1 MKKIILPISALFV
14 VGLSHGQT
22 LNLSTNENYVYSK
35 TYLDY
40 NGASASKTAETVQY
54 FDGLGRAKQVVNVKA
69 SPTGKDVVSHIEY
82 DGFGRQVDSWL
93 PAPMNTLNGGIQ
105 AGVKSSATTY
115 YGDNFAFGHSNL
127 EASPLDRVLS
137 QVQPGTDWQAHPVT
151 FNYDANV
158 DGEVKKFTA
167 TFNYTTFESK
177 LSVSPSYGSAQLYK
191 NTATDEDGN
200 TTIEY
205 KNGQGQ
211 VLMVRKAISA
221 TENADT
227 YYVYNDYDQLAYVI
241 PPLAAEAVKNLTAGV
256 FPDLTLNNLCYQYK
270 YDGRNRL
277 VEKKLPGKD
286 WEYMVYDKADR
297 LIMTRDA
304 NLGQQG
310 KWLITKYD
318 QFGRVAYTG
327 IIAGDSREGMQSQA
341 GLYIITETRNS
352 SGFSRNGMQIYYTNN
367 WFLDVETILSVNY
380 YDTYPNGTPGFTPE
394 FPSNTLLTDDSSSNI
409 STKSLPV
416 ASYVKNIEDD
426 NWTKNYTWYDQKGR
440 AVGSHSINHLG
451 GYTKTETELDFSGTP
466 QKVYTYHLRKEGES
480 GIAVKERFVYDAQ
493 NRLLQHFHQVDNNT
507 EELLAE
513 NTYNELSQLAN
524 KKIGNNLQ
532 SIDYAY
538 NIRGWMT
545 HINKDQMTLDNLGGK
560 LFSYNI
566 KYNQKDGIENP
577 SSTQFPGKDVKAK
590 YNGNIAEVDWRAM
603 EVIGQNPSTTPERYG
618 YAYDRL
624 NRLLAGYYQNP
635 NNPNSKENTES
646 LDYDLNGNITNL
658 YRTSVISYGT
668 NTATVIDDL
677 SYTYAEG
684 GNKLTGITDSSQNQ
698 TGYENYPPTY
708 PINYDLNGNM
718 LSMSG
723 KGISSI
729 QYNFLN
735 LPNEINM
742 GFNSPFDVS
751 HTYRADGSKLRKTT
765 VSTVTGFQ
773 NMTITTELTDYL
785 DGFQYKKT
793 NIETLGG
800 GPGDLEL
807 MLVAPV
813 ETSRAMEMEAFSLEN
828 LIEPSNPGIINPI
841 GGIAAILK
849 TQDLQFFPTAEGFYD
864 YQKDQYIY
872 KYKDHLGNARV
883 SFGRNSAG
891 VLEIT
896 DANDYYPFG
905 MNHLKT
911 GNAFFGGSYKAYKYN
926 GKELQETG
934 MYDYGA
940 RFYMPDIGRW
950 GVVDPKA
957 ELLESSSPYVYAL
970 NSPILY
976 IDKDGELPIL
986 INGRVADGDLDRANP
1001 SYWTQSIINTI
1012 KGSGVPNPGGQFH
1025 YVDGDRYAAQSF
1037 FGDWSVKKGGYLGG
1051 NTPTNRMQAGRMAMD
1066 DTEFNSILSKLA
1078 RDPKTG
1084 KIIEK
1089 IQIYTHSRGAAFGAG
1104 YTERLLQKIKEHA
1117 SEFADSN
1124 NVVDFVF
1131 NMAPHQSNSIKAPD
1145 GVDSYS
1151 IDHKWDGLSGND
1163 MQGLEGAF
1171 RSNEKVK
1178 GAFGSHSI
1186 NSFQKDIQGFTS
1198 AILKGGS
1205 SSQVINNFIQEMKK
1219 KYNITVSV
1227 IQ

>member
-115 YGDNFAFGHSNL
+115 YGDDFAFGHSNL

-177 LSVSPSYGSAQLYK
+177 LSLSPSYGTARLYK
-191 NTATDEDGN
+191 NTVTDEDGN
-200 TTIEY
+200 ATTEY
-205 KNGQGQ
+205 KNGRGQ

-297 LIMTRDA
+297 LVATQDA
-304 NLGQQG
+304 NLRSGS

-318 QFGRVAYTG
+318 KFGRVVYTG
-327 IIAGDSREGMQSQA
+327 IMPLPGQNRG
-341 GLYIITETRNS
+341 GLQTITDNYVIIEERGG
-352 SGFSRNGMQIYYTNN
+352 GFARNGMRIYYTNAFYN
-367 WFLDVETILSVNY
+367 QIETVLSVNY
-380 YDTYPNGTPGFTPE
+380 YDTYPSDTPAIPTQILGQDIL
-394 FPSNTLLTDDSSSNI
+394 SQDAQNSNI
-409 STKSLPV
+409 STKSLPL
-416 ASYVKNIEDD
+416 ASYIKNIEDD

-451 GYTKTETELDFSGTP
+451 GYTKTESELDFSGTP

-493 NRLLQHFHQVDNNT
+493 NRLWQHYHQVDNNT

-513 NTYNELSQLAN
+513 NSYNELSQLAN
-524 KKIGNNLQ
+524 KKVGNHLQ
-532 SIDYAY
+532 SIDYTY

-545 HINKDQMTLDNLGGK
+545 HINKDQMALGNLGGK

-566 KYNQKDGIENP
+566 KYTQKEGIENP
-577 SSTQFPGKDVKAK
+577 SSTQFSGKNVKVK
-590 YNGNIAEVDWRAM
+590 YNGNIAEVDWRAV

-618 YAYDRL
+618 YAYDNL
-624 NRLLAGYYQNP
+624 NRLTAGYYQNP
-635 NNPNSKENTES
+635 DNPNSKENTES

-658 YRTSVISYGT
+658 YRTSVFSIGT
-668 NTATVIDDL
+668 NIATVIDDL
-677 SYTYAEG
+677 SYTYNGNQATNINDLSNNFAGYEG
-684 GNKLTGITDSSQNQ
+684 GGWPIDYDANGNMTRMFDKGIFGIEYNHLSLPNSISIDRN
-698 TGYENYPPTY
+698 GYENLYTTT
-708 PINYDLNGNM
+708 L
-718 LSMSG
+718 
-723 KGISSI
+723 
-729 QYNFLN
+729 
-735 LPNEINM
+735 
-742 GFNSPFDVS
+742 
-751 HTYRADGSKLRKTT
+751 YRADGSKLRKNT
-765 VSTVTGFQ
+765 VSTVTGFR
-773 NMTITTELTDYL
+773 NSTVTTEITDYL
-785 DGFQYKKT
+785 DGFQYKNTKM
-793 NIETLGG
+793 EVLGG
-800 GPGDLEL
+800 GSPGDLEL
-807 MLVAPV
+807 LFVAPV
-813 ETSRAMEMEAFSLEN
+813 ETSRAMEIEAFSLED
-828 LIEPSNPGIINPI
+828 LIEPSDPGIINPI
-841 GGIAAILK
+841 GGITANVK

-872 KYKDHLGNARV
+872 QYKDHLGNARV
-883 SFGRNSAG
+883 SFGKNSAG

-911 GNAFFGGSYKAYKYN
+911 GNAFFGGSYKSYKYQ
-926 GKELQETG
+926 GQELQETG
-934 MYDYGA
+934 FYSFKW
-940 RFYMPDIGRW
+940 RNYMPDVGRFFNIDPLSEKYAYQSHYNFSENRVIDGRELEGLEWVRSTTLNQDGTKTHTLNADIKLVNGAKNFTSENMKDFQTSYVNNMKNSYNGSLTNGDKIEIGKINFET
-950 GVVDPKA
+950 VSTV
-957 ELLESSSPYVYAL
+957 
-970 NSPILY
+970 
-976 IDKDGELPIL
+976 KDGDYSISIVDTVLDTQGNPVTVKDDTVVRGMIQLEGKDADPV
-986 INGRVADGDLDRANP
+986 NGYIGNSQQNNMQV
-1001 SYWTQSIINTI
+1001 
-1012 KGSGVPNPGGQFH
+1012 VPNGKTMTGE
-1025 YVDGDRYAAQSF
+1025 AAAHETGHT
-1037 FGDWSVKKGGYLGG
+1037 FGLRHDTDKKNPIKNEVKTWNLMHAPRMG
-1051 NTPTNRMQAGRMAMD
+1051 NGMIPEQ
-1066 DTEFNSILSKLA
+1066 
-1078 RDPKTG
+1078 RDIIIQNVPEEKT
-1084 KIIEK
+1084 K
-1089 IQIYTHSRGAAFGAG
+1089 
-1104 YTERLLQKIKEHA
+1104 
-1117 SEFADSN
+1117 
-1124 NVVDFVF
+1124 
-1131 NMAPHQSNSIKAPD
+1131 
-1145 GVDSYS
+1145 
-1151 IDHKWDGLSGND
+1151 
-1163 MQGLEGAF
+1163 
-1171 RSNEKVK
+1171 
-1178 GAFGSHSI
+1178 
-1186 NSFQKDIQGFTS
+1186 
-1198 AILKGGS
+1198 
-1205 SSQVINNFIQEMKK
+1205 
-1219 KYNITVSV
+1219 
-1227 IQ
+1227 

>member
-115 YGDNFAFGHSNL
+115 YGDSFAFGHSNL
-127 EASPLDRVLS
+127 EASPLNRVLS
-137 QVQPGTDWQAHPVT
+137 QIQPGTDWQAHPVT

-167 TFNYTTFESK
+167 TFNYTTFESQ
-177 LSVSPSYGSAQLYK
+177 LSLSPSYCSAQLYK

-211 VLMVRKAISA
+211 VLMVRKVISA

-227 YYVYNDYDQLAYVI
+227 YYVYNDYNQLAYVI

-297 LIMTRDA
+297 LVATQDA
-304 NLGQQG
+304 NLRSDS
-310 KWLITKYD
+310 KWLFTKYD
-318 QFGRVAYTG
+318 KFGRILYTG
-327 IIAGDSREGMQSQA
+327 ISIDNGDRNAVQEWITNTYGTNIETAGTYTQS
-341 GLYIITETRNS
+341 GL
-352 SGFSRNGMQIYYTNN
+352 QIYYANTAYPQNI
-367 WFLDVETILSVNY
+367 ESILSVNY
-380 YDTYPNGTPGFTPE
+380 YDTYPAGTPGFTPE
-394 FPSNTLLTDDSSSNI
+394 FPSNTLLTDDSSLNV

-451 GYTKTETELDFSGTP
+451 GYTKTESELDFSGTP
-466 QKVYTYHLRKEGES
+466 QKVYTSHLRKEGES

-493 NRLLQHFHQVDNNT
+493 NRLWQHYHRVDNNT

-513 NTYNELSQLAN
+513 NSYNELSQLTN
-524 KKIGNNLQ
+524 KKVGNNLQ
-532 SIDYAY
+532 SIDYTY

-545 HINKDQMTLDNLGGK
+545 HINKDQMTLGNLGGK

-566 KYNQKDGIENP
+566 KYNHKEGIENP

-658 YRTSVISYGT
+658 YRTSVISYG
-668 NTATVIDDL
+668 NNKATVIDKL
-677 SYTYAEG
+677 SYTYHGNQATNINDLSNNFAGYEG
-684 GNKLTGITDSSQNQ
+684 GGRLID
-698 TGYENYPPTY
+698 
-708 PINYDLNGNM
+708 YDLNGNM
-718 LSMSG
+718 KSMRD
-723 KGISSI
+723 KRIVGIT
-729 QYNFLN
+729 YNYLN
-735 LPNEINM
+735 LPTSITHDSE
-742 GFNSPFDVS
+742 FDVS
-751 HTYRADGSKLRKTT
+751 HLYRADGIKLNKTVLETAAGINGT
-765 VSTVTGFQ
+765 VS
-773 NMTITTELTDYL
+773 ITTKTDYL
-785 DGFQYKKT
+785 DGFQYSRK
-793 NIETLGG
+793 IESGGLGSPGG
-800 GPGDLEL
+800 GGSPAEDEDSSDF
-807 MLVAPV
+807 A
-813 ETSRAMEMEAFSLEN
+813 TSTTRRAMEEMAFTPD
-828 LIEPSNPGIINPI
+828 LIEPFGPTLNPP
-841 GGIAAILK
+841 GGLTGTLK

-872 KYKDHLGNARV
+872 QYKDHLGNARV
-883 SFGRNSAG
+883 SFGRDNFG
-891 VLEIT
+891 ILEIT

-911 GNAFFGGSYKAYKYN
+911 GNAFFGGSYKDYKFQ
-926 GKELQETG
+926 GQELQETG
-934 MYDYGA
+934 FYSFKW
-940 RFYMPDIGRW
+940 RNYMPDVGRFFNI
-950 GVVDPKA
+950 DPLSEKYEYYTPYQFA
-957 ELLESSSPYVYAL
+957 SNQPIHAKELEGLESANDLNKRNDSKLRAISDKKVQNYAAEAKRSFSNVFNGMLSLKPKFGALGGEAGVTVGPLKLEGGAAVAKVEGSLNTQNRSVKVKADGLAVEGSLGIKSAKLEGSIAAISMEGEGTIKNGRPSVQGSAEGGKVEGKVTSGDISLDLSDLKIGGEIKLFKALHVGAEVNVGEAL
-970 NSPILY
+970 NGGVNAIKMTTTAVQNYFQEKLNDVK
-976 IDKDGELPIL
+976 DK
-986 INGRVADGDLDRANP
+986 
-1001 SYWTQSIINTI
+1001 
-1012 KGSGVPNPGGQFH
+1012 
-1025 YVDGDRYAAQSF
+1025 
-1037 FGDWSVKKGGYLGG
+1037 
-1051 NTPTNRMQAGRMAMD
+1051 
-1066 DTEFNSILSKLA
+1066 
-1078 RDPKTG
+1078 
-1084 KIIEK
+1084 
-1089 IQIYTHSRGAAFGAG
+1089 
-1104 YTERLLQKIKEHA
+1104 
-1117 SEFADSN
+1117 
-1124 NVVDFVF
+1124 
-1131 NMAPHQSNSIKAPD
+1131 
-1145 GVDSYS
+1145 
-1151 IDHKWDGLSGND
+1151 
-1163 MQGLEGAF
+1163 
-1171 RSNEKVK
+1171 
-1178 GAFGSHSI
+1178 
-1186 NSFQKDIQGFTS
+1186 
-1198 AILKGGS
+1198 
-1205 SSQVINNFIQEMKK
+1205 INNK
-1219 KYNITVSV
+1219 
-1227 IQ
+1227 

>member
-177 LSVSPSYGSAQLYK
+177 LSLSPSYGSARLYK
-191 NTATDEDGN
+191 NTVTDEDGN

-211 VLMVRKAISA
+211 VLMVRKVISA

-277 VEKKLPGKD
+277 VEKKLPGKN

-327 IIAGDSREGMQSQA
+327 IIAGDSRESMQSQA

-394 FPSNTLLTDDSSSNI
+394 FPSNTLLADDSSSNI

-451 GYTKTETELDFSGTP
+451 GYTKTESELDFSGTP

-493 NRLLQHFHQVDNNT
+493 NRLLQHYHKVDNNT
-507 EELLAE
+507 EVLLAE
-513 NTYNELSQLAN
+513 NSYNELSQLAN
-524 KKIGNNLQ
+524 KKVGNNLQ
-532 SIDYAY
+532 SIDYTY

-545 HINKDQMTLDNLGGK
+545 HINKDQMTLGNLDGK

-566 KYNQKDGIENP
+566 KYNQKEGIENP
-577 SSTQFPGKDVKAK
+577 DQVQFSGKNVKAK
-590 YNGNIAEVDWRAM
+590 YNGNIAEVDWRAV

-618 YAYDRL
+618 YAYDNL
-624 NRLLAGYYQNP
+624 NRLTAGYYQNP

-658 YRTSVISYGT
+658 YRTSVFSIGT
-668 NTATVIDDL
+668 NIATVIDDL
-677 SYTYAEG
+677 SYTYNGNQATNINDLSNNFAGYEG
-684 GNKLTGITDSSQNQ
+684 GGWPIDYDANGNMTRMFDKGIFGIEYNHLSLPNSISIDRN
-698 TGYENYPPTY
+698 GYENHYTTT
-708 PINYDLNGNM
+708 L
-718 LSMSG
+718 
-723 KGISSI
+723 
-729 QYNFLN
+729 
-735 LPNEINM
+735 
-742 GFNSPFDVS
+742 
-751 HTYRADGSKLRKTT
+751 YRADGSKLRKNT
-765 VSTVTGFQ
+765 VSTVTGFR
-773 NMTITTELTDYL
+773 NSTVTTEITDYL
-785 DGFQYKKT
+785 DGFQYKNTKM
-793 NIETLGG
+793 EVLGG
-800 GPGDLEL
+800 GSPGDLEL
-807 MLVAPV
+807 LLVAPV
-813 ETSRAMEMEAFSLEN
+813 ETSRAMEIEAFSLED
-828 LIEPSNPGIINPI
+828 LIEPSDPGIINPI
-841 GGIAAILK
+841 GGITANVK

-872 KYKDHLGNARV
+872 QYKDHLGNARV
-883 SFGRNSAG
+883 SYGRNSLG

-911 GNAFFGGSYKAYKYN
+911 GNAFFGSGSYKSYKYN

-950 GVVDPKA
+950 GVVDPLA
-957 ELLESSSPYVYAL
+957 EKMTRHSPFNYAF
-970 NSPILY
+970 NNPIRFIDPDGRAPADDHFNKYGRY
-976 IDKDGELPIL
+976 IGTD
-986 INGRVADGDLDRANP
+986 N
-1001 SYWTQSIINTI
+1001 
-1012 KGSGVPNPGGQFH
+1012 
-1025 YVDGDRYAAQSF
+1025 
-1037 FGDWSVKKGGYLGG
+1037 KK
-1051 NTPTNRMQAGRMAMD
+1051 T
-1066 DTEFNSILSKLA
+1066 
-1078 RDPKTG
+1078 
-1084 KIIEK
+1084 
-1089 IQIYTHSRGAAFGAG
+1089 
-1104 YTERLLQKIKEHA
+1104 
-1117 SEFADSN
+1117 N
-1124 NVVDFVF
+1124 NVVV
-1131 NMAPHQSNSIKAPD
+1131 HTNSSATK
-1145 GVDSYS
+1145 
-1151 IDHKWDGLSGND
+1151 LS
-1163 MQGLEGAF
+1163 Q
-1171 RSNEKVK
+1171 
-1178 GAFGSHSI
+1178 
-1186 NSFQKDIQGFTS
+1186 
-1198 AILKGGS
+1198 LKGNTGAASLSQLDYSTRGTTKAVSNLLSHYASAKGISGHTGVYKGS
-1205 SSQVINNFIQEMKK
+1205 RGSAYNNDRGNIFFNIKDLGNGTYNNAYNIRSTLNHEGGKFGHKNESKKGDYSFELHSKVYLNEARHPDFGKTTQAYRYGQAASFSQRVLNAAEKESSYGTNHMNMIND
-1219 KYNITVSV
+1219 YNNSSTGNTGGVTITAYNGGNNLPTSTTITVSV
-1227 IQ
+1227 GNSTYPAKPYEDIKNPRD